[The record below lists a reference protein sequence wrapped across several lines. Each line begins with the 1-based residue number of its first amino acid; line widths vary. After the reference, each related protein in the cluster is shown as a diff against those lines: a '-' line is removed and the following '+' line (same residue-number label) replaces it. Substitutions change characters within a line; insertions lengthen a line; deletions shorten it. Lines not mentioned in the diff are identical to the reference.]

1 MKYLRKVIRKII
13 IEAFTQNDVEEAMFG
28 DTRQR
33 KNQKSLFGSHAKDLF
48 RQQREDDSIIDMFLK
63 NVITIHWKPINK
75 GEHVDALDLQVLIEP
90 LKNTSTK
97 DELSCTPYLEE
108 SEIADKG
115 WHVGKDNMLGI
126 EVKGHVS
133 WLEHGDAQTGHG
145 KQTTPAISSG
155 ANKQPRRTY
164 MGRDPG
170 KGNRMDDVI
179 QSVEDY
185 ENWDTLS
192 TYGDGEALVDNWTV
206 VKIWY
211 KEDYD
216 QIDAWMAAKMLGK
229 RFNKQI
235 PFQHVNSGTEQIEYA
250 DFDGDSAGWKPE
262 GEWSP

>member
-1 MKYLRKVIRKII
+1 MKTLRRII
-13 IEAFTQNDVEEAMFG
+13 QQMILEAFTQQDVEDAMVG

-33 KNQKSLFGSHAKDLF
+33 ANQKSLFGSHAKDLF
-48 RQQREDDSIIDMFLK
+48 RQQREADPNIDEFLK
-63 NVITIHWKPINK
+63 SVITIHWKPVK
-75 GEHVDALDLQVLIEP
+75 TGEFSKDLDDDLIMEP

-97 DELSCTPYLEE
+97 DELSCTPYMNT

-115 WHVGKDNMLGI
+115 WHVGRDNMLGI
-126 EVKGHVS
+126 EVEGWIT

-145 KQTTPAISSG
+145 SQREATSSSG

-170 KGNRMDDVI
+170 KGNRMADVI

-192 TYGDGEALVDNWTV
+192 TYGDGEALVDNWTPV
-206 VKIWY
+206 RVWY
-211 KEDYD
+211 KGEFD
-216 QIDAWMAAKMLGK
+216 QMQAWQAAKMLGK

-235 PFQHVNSGTEQIEYA
+235 PFQCVKGHNEQWDYT
-250 DFDGDSAGWKPE
+250 DFWGSME
-262 GEWSP
+262 GYSPNREWNP